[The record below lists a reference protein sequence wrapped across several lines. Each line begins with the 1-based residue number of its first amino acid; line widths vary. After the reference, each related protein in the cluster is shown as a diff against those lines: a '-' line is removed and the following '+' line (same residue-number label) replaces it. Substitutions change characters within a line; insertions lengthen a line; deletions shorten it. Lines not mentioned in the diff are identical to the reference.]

1 MDKLSVS
8 EKTAENMY
16 NLLRIGKMGKHS
28 FIDNFV
34 NLAKREDN
42 IGAFYLTWLLARSNN
57 KYIKKLDR
65 MHQYY
70 LLFWLNSQNY
80 Q

>member
-57 KYIKKLDR
+57 KYIKKL
-65 MHQYY
+65 
-70 LLFWLNSQNY
+70 LNTAIERLKFD
-80 Q
+80 

>member
-16 NLLRIGKMGKHS
+16 NLLRMGKMGKHS

-57 KYIKKLDR
+57 KYIKKL
-65 MHQYY
+65 
-70 LLFWLNSQNY
+70 LNTAIKRVEFD
-80 Q
+80 

>member
-1 MDKLSVS
+1 MDQFSVS

-16 NLLRIGKMGKHS
+16 NLLRTGKMGKHS

-42 IGAFYLTWLLARSNN
+42 TGAFYLFFIR
-57 KYIKKLDR
+57 KIRK
-65 MHQYY
+65 
-70 LLFWLNSQNY
+70 
-80 Q
+80 

>member
-16 NLLRIGKMGKHS
+16 NLLRMGKMGKHS

-57 KYIKKLDR
+57 KYIKKLLNTAIDR
-65 MHQYY
+65 
-70 LLFWLNSQNY
+70 LKFD
-80 Q
+80 

>member
-16 NLLRIGKMGKHS
+16 NLLRMGKMGKHS

-57 KYIKKLDR
+57 KYIKKL
-65 MHQYY
+65 
-70 LLFWLNSQNY
+70 LNTAIERLKFD
-80 Q
+80 

>member
-1 MDKLSVS
+1 MDQFSVS

-57 KYIKKLDR
+57 KYIKKL
-65 MHQYY
+65 
-70 LLFWLNSQNY
+70 LNTAIKRIEFD
-80 Q
+80 